1 MISVE
6 KLYNRLKEMNVNIK
20 VFIKLY
26 ELYIKNTK

>member
-26 ELYIKNTK
+26 ELYIKNIK